1 MSRAGQAGDC
11 SACMPT
17 PHLLRARP
25 LLAALGA
32 FATLAMAAP
41 AANASHLMGGHLSA
55 SISAADELSVNVH
68 WMQRDAGCAVGT
80 TTYTPSIVV
89 AAPGGTDTRT
99 VNEPIPASR
108 CQGSTA
114 IFDGTIRVDLRDATD
129 GFGPTVPSGTYTI
142 TAADCCRVGG
152 IMNAGGGGVSLEATI
167 RRIAGQATAS
177 PRYIGATAAGASQ
190 GFLYSGDVTAVD
202 DDEPGAL
209 TYGLMQSSDSA
220 APFYDTEAPTSNV
233 VSLSGATVSVP
244 AATTAGWALG
254 SYFAFKTDAASATEH
269 TMLDMLV
276 KVTNNRPPV
285 FDTVP
290 ETFEVTAG
298 QELILPLKASDP
310 DNVAPKADTVTIS
323 ANALPSWASFT
334 ATKGNPATAKL
345 VFAPPVGVE
354 GTFLLPIDAADDDAD
369 AFLQD
374 TRIVRVKVVAPK
386 APEQPAPA
394 PVVEAP
400 KPAEQP
406 APVVPQPTPPV
417 PPRLS
422 VARVDTGDDGVATVS
437 LDVPGPGRLDLT
449 GDAYVNRNGRG
460 ARGGGYLIVGT
471 SASRKPLRLFARTK
485 VVQTGGRLKVDF
497 RLKRKS
503 LRDLA
508 RRGLLRVTFR
518 ARFTPGDGGPVL
530 KASKSLRLK
539 SFTLM
544 LIGKPKLVS
553 DGHRM
558 LLTIRAPR
566 AGRLWARVSAA
577 HDGGTV
583 LLGRTKPVA
592 VRRGEAVLSLP
603 VDTDE
608 ARHVLSATVV
618 PIRITAVLDRAGK
631 RQTRTRGFE
640 LRP

>member
-1 MSRAGQAGDC
+1 MRA
-11 SACMPT
+11 S
-17 PHLLRARP
+17 HLLRARP
-25 LLAALGA
+25 VLATLGSFAALA
-32 FATLAMAAP
+32 IAAP

-68 WMQRDAGCAVGT
+68 WMQRDAGCVVGT
-80 TTYTPSIVV
+80 TTWSAPLTIT
-89 AAPGGTDTRT
+89 APGGAARSS
-99 VNEPIPASR
+99 NEQLKATR

-114 IFDGTIRVDLRDATD
+114 IFDGTVRIDLRDTTD
-129 GFGPTVPSGTYTI
+129 GFGPTPPSGTYTI
-142 TAADCCRVGG
+142 EASECCRVGG
-152 IMNAGGGGVSLEATI
+152 IMNAGSSSGVSLEATV
-167 RRIAGQATAS
+167 RRVPGQATAS

-190 GFLYSGDVTAVD
+190 GFLYTGDVTAVD
-202 DDEPGAL
+202 ADEPGAL
-209 TYGLMQSSDSA
+209 TYGLLQSSDPA
-220 APFYDTEAPTSNV
+220 APFHDSLAPATNV
-233 VSLSGATVSVP
+233 VSLSGSTVSVP
-244 AATTAGWALG
+244 AATTAGWTLG

-269 TMLDMLV
+269 TLLDMLV
-276 KVTNNRPPV
+276 KVTSNRPPA

-310 DNVAPKADTVTIS
+310 DNVAPKVDTVTIS

-334 ATKGNPATAKL
+334 TTNGNPATAKL

-374 TRIVRVKVVAPK
+374 TRIVRVKVVAPRP
-386 APEQPAPA
+386 AEQPAPA
-394 PVVEAP
+394 PAVEQP
-400 KPAEQP
+400 RPAEQP
-406 APVVPQPTPPV
+406 APVVPQPTPPA

-497 RLKRKS
+497 RLQRKS

-539 SFTLM
+539 AFTLM

-558 LLTIRAPR
+558 LLTVRAPR

-583 LLGRTKPVA
+583 LLGRTKAAA